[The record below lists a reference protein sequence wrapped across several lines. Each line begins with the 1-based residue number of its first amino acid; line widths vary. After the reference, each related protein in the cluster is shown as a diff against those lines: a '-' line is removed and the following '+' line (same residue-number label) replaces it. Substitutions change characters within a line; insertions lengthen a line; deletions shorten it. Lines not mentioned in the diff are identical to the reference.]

1 MSLLLLP
8 VISSGALSGRSEVE
22 GNRRTEGEKLCE
34 LYISPQGGKLRET
47 HGVPK
52 GVLEFL
58 NGMTIIKG
66 AYLLS

>member
-1 MSLLLLP
+1 M
-8 VISSGALSGRSEVE
+8 E